1 MPEKKPEWR
10 ELTWGERAAIVRAE
24 ARGVRRAV
32 GNIQHQ
38 PDVDRAVE
46 AVYERARKRLGKNK

>member
-10 ELTWGERAAIVRAE
+10 ELTLSEKAAIVRAE
-24 ARGVRRAV
+24 ARGVRRSI
-32 GNIQHQ
+32 GNIQNQ

-46 AVYERARKRLGKNK
+46 AVYDKARKRLSKGK